1 MSNFYLKE
9 KYSTEHITPYSSVWE
24 ELIDINRLGNLFPT
38 LEKINGSRGNSNL
51 EIYFKE
57 PNIGFTTFIREL
69 LPENYSE
76 FNIHNG
82 RKTSITDI
90 NKYNEYC
97 SNNEKLYIKTLVDD
111 IFSN

>member
-9 KYSTEHITPYSSVWE
+9 KYSTEHITPYSSVWD

-38 LEKINGSRGNSNL
+38 LEKINCSRGNSNL
-51 EIYFKE
+51 DIYYKSH
-57 PNIGFTTFIREL
+57 PDFTNFIKEL
-69 LPENYSE
+69 LPGNYNE
-76 FNIHNG
+76 INNHNG
-82 RKTSITDI
+82 RKTTIVNI